1 MTTLRGSQALNEYPE
16 QTRYWRRWAGA
27 LDAATLLHHDLLAGT
42 GPEDPATGVWEQDL
56 DAEAVA
62 RASALTGDEPTLAQV
77 FVTAAVAAVAAT
89 ETDSARVCVRTRA
102 GDRDFPVL
110 VDVGTDARA
119 LLTEVRRAYREG
131 AAHLDVPPAQVLA
144 AEGVVPTDLAVLPYP
159 RDTLPDGITAGF
171 AVRGGRLRLTYR
183 ADLLLPGTARR
194 LAGRFVRA
202 HARIAALGPVRGTPD
217 PAETELVARANR
229 TAHGYEPGTLLHEFV
244 QHTAARHP
252 DRPAVLDGSGLTY
265 AEFNARA
272 NQLARHLRE
281 LGAAPGGIVA
291 VALPRSPEAL
301 IAFHAVLKAGAAYL
315 PVDPAL
321 PEARRRHMVT
331 HSGARIA
338 VGTDCPGATI
348 LVDPADPALAAL
360 DGTDLPPLATESDLA
375 YVIYTSGSTG
385 RPKGVM
391 VEHRAIVNRLR
402 WMQRQYPLT
411 PGDVVLHKTP
421 TAFDVSLWE
430 IFWWAL
436 AGCAVSTLPSGDER
450 DPAALVRRMTEHGV
464 TTAHFVP
471 SMLQAFLAHLADGT
485 APTGLRRIFASGEAL
500 PADAIPALARAFPG
514 PDAPALVNLYGPTEA
529 AVDVT
534 HHDCT
539 GHDPRRPVPLGT
551 PIDNIRLRVL
561 TRDGSP
567 APVGVPGELY
577 LSGAGLARG
586 YLGAPGLTAER
597 FVPDPTAPGERCYRT
612 GDAARWREDGTVEYL
627 GRLDDQVKVRGH
639 RIEPGE
645 IEHVLTALPG
655 VTECAV
661 ALHEGALCAY
671 VVSARPDTEALRAG
685 LARQLP
691 SYMVPARFVTVAEI
705 PRTPNGKRDL
715 KALAALPAA
724 PGTGR
729 VAPRTPLEEELAGI
743 FAAALGR
750 EDLGVTDN
758 FFELGGDSIKF
769 IGVLAAARRAGLDF
783 TFQELFAHPTVALL
797 APLVRRAGPDAPE
810 APAPFAALT
819 PADRA
824 ALPADAEAAHPLSSL
839 QAGLLYEIATRDAAV
854 YHDVSGYR
862 YDAPLDPARFR
873 RAATEAAR
881 RHPMLRTS
889 FHTAGFSRPTQVV
902 HQDTPDWCTTVDL
915 TGQDPDAQRA
925 YLERATA
932 EELATG
938 FPEGTVGPVRMRLC
952 LLGGDRHHL
961 LLSYHAAAL
970 DGWSVNRLLY
980 DLFDLCFDASA
991 TAGRPGTDYAEFVAL
1006 EQRAVASEEARDFW
1020 LTRLDGADATAL
1032 PRNPGAGLDP
1042 AETVRT
1048 LDVPLDAG
1056 LGPELLAT
1064 AARLGV
1070 PVKSVLLAAHTAVLS
1085 FAAGRDDI
1093 TTGYEH
1099 SGRPERQDAERTL
1112 GLFLNTLPFRVRT
1125 DAPSWADLV
1134 RRVYD
1139 EESALLP
1146 HRRYPMGEMA
1156 RHLRRPLF
1164 EAVFNFTH
1172 FHVLGAL
1179 ARRHG
1184 ARLHRVSVHSQTE
1197 FPLRAEFSR
1206 DALDDTVGL
1215 QLHYDGSVFDGAGVE
1230 RFGGYYLRALRALA
1244 ADPDAPPFART
1255 FMSEEERDWLARH
1268 RTGPVRE
1275 VPGTT
1280 LLDRFAD
1287 TAARHPERT
1296 AVGHGPDTLTYA
1308 ELDRASDRLASA
1320 LTARG
1325 AAPGD
1330 VVAVRMPR
1338 GLPWAVSLLGVMKAG
1353 AVYLPQEPGDPA
1365 ERLRHAVTRSGC
1377 RHILDPAEYTAL
1389 LAPPETG
1396 ADSGGTP
1403 PAHRPGPDD
1412 PAYVIFTSGSTGEP
1426 KGAVVEHRGMLN
1438 HLQAKVDD
1446 LALTGDDVVSQ
1457 VASQCFDISVW
1468 QLVAPWLTGGRS
1480 VIHDRV
1486 TDPADFLDTVVS
1498 EGVSVLEVVPSLLDA
1513 LLDTLRSAPRELP
1526 RLRWLMVT
1534 GEAFAPALAR
1544 RWFAVYPAIPVV
1556 NAYGPTEASDDI
1568 THHILRAP
1576 VHTERVP
1583 VGAPVI
1589 NTTLHVLAEN
1599 GTPVP
1604 PGTLGEIHVTGP
1616 CVGAGYVNDPERTAA
1631 AFPANTLDATSA
1643 RAYRTGDLGRWLP
1656 DGTLDCIGR
1665 RDQQVKL
1672 RGHRVE
1678 LPEIEQT
1685 LTRIEG
1691 VDQAFA
1697 EVRRDGGRT
1706 LLAVWYTG
1714 DAEPGAGRLREE
1726 AARLL
1731 PAYMLPDVVARL
1743 DEVPLNRN
1751 GKADRNAL
1759 AARPLPVLTARTPE
1773 PPADDTERAIVR
1785 LFADALGVPEESVGA
1800 DDDFFDLGGHSLAA
1814 MAVAARSDG
1823 LVTVRGLLQGR
1834 TARALAR
1841 GAAGTGGLL
1850 VELAAAQD
1858 PELTVV
1864 CFPYAGGSPVGYLPL
1879 AKSLEDT
1886 GPVRFRAL
1894 DLREEGVPATG
1905 ALLRDLAAE
1914 LADITGPLVLL
1925 GHCAGAGIA
1934 LALARALPSRPPVV
1948 LVGRALK
1955 STDPADHP
1963 VAEVTAASE
1972 ETVATWV
1979 VPGEHGAP
1987 APDTGPAVLRA
1998 LRRDTALGNAFLRE
2012 LLTAP
2017 VRADHPLTV
2026 VLAADDPVTRGH
2038 EDTVARWGLL
2048 ARTPHVVRTEDG
2060 GHYLN
2065 QSRPHLLAS
2074 VLRRSAADGAP
2085 EGPHAVRQ
2093 RP

>member
-16 QTRYWRRWAGA
+16 QTRYWRRWATA
-27 LDAATLLHHDLLAGT
+27 LEAATLLHHDFLAGT
-42 GPEDPATGVWEQDL
+42 GEEPATGVWEQDL

-62 RASALTGDEPTLAQV
+62 RAGALTGEEPTLTAV
-77 FVTAAVAAVAAT
+77 FVTAVAAAVAAT

-102 GDRDFPVL
+102 GDREFPVL
-110 VDVGTDARA
+110 VDVGSDARG

-144 AEGVVPTDLAVLPYP
+144 AEGVAPTDLAVVPYQAS
-159 RDTLPDGITAGF
+159 TLPDGITAGF
-171 AVRGGRLRLTYR
+171 AVRDGRLRLTYR

-194 LAGRFVRA
+194 LAGRFARA
-202 HARIAALGPVRGTPD
+202 HARIAALGPVHGTPD
-217 PAETELVARANR
+217 AAGTEPEERANR
-229 TAHGYEPGTLLHEFV
+229 TAHAYEPGTLLHEFV

-252 DRPAVLDGSGLTY
+252 GRPAVLDGAGLTY
-265 AEFNARA
+265 AEFNTRA
-272 NQLARHLRE
+272 NRLARRLRE
-281 LGAAPGGIVA
+281 LGAGPGEIVA

-301 IAFHAVLKAGAAYL
+301 VAFHAVLKAGAAYL
-315 PVDPAL
+315 PVDPTL

-338 VGTDCPGATI
+338 VGPDCPGASR
-348 LVDPADPALAAL
+348 LVDPADPALAGL
-360 DGTDLPPLATESDLA
+360 DGTDLPVSATERDLA

-411 PGDVVLHKTP
+411 PADVVLHKTP

-450 DPAALVRRMTEHGV
+450 DPAALVARMSEHAV
-464 TTAHFVP
+464 TTVHFVP
-471 SMLQAFLAHLADGT
+471 SMLQAFLAHCADGT
-485 APTGLRRIFASGEAL
+485 APTGLTRIFASGEAL

-514 PDAPALVNLYGPTEA
+514 PGAPALVNLYGPTEA

-561 TRDGSP
+561 TRDGRP

-577 LSGAGLARG
+577 LSGVGLARG

-597 FVPDPTAPGERCYRT
+597 FLPDPTAPGERCYRT
-612 GDAARWREDGTVEYL
+612 GDAARWRDDGTVEYL

-645 IEHVLTALPG
+645 TEHALAALPG

-661 ALHEGALCAY
+661 ALREGALCAY
-671 VVSARPDTEALRAG
+671 VVSTRPDMDALRAG

-691 SYMVPARFVTVAEI
+691 SYMVPSRFVPVAAI
-705 PRTPNGKRDL
+705 PRTPHGKRDL

-724 PGTGR
+724 SGAGR
-729 VAPRTPLEEELAGI
+729 VAPRTALEEELAGI
-743 FAAALGR
+743 LGAALGR
-750 EDLGVTDN
+750 DGLGVTDN

-783 TFQELFAHPTVALL
+783 TFQELFAHPTVARL
-797 APLVRRAGPDAPE
+797 APLVRRAAPDAPD
-810 APAPFAALT
+810 APAPFAALP
-819 PADRA
+819 PADRE
-824 ALPADAEAAHPLSSL
+824 ALPADAEAAYPLSSL
-839 QAGLLYEIATRDAAV
+839 QTGLLYEIATRDAAV

-862 YDAPLDPARFR
+862 YDAPLDPGRFR

-889 FHTAGFSRPTQVV
+889 FHTTGYRRPVQVV
-902 HQDTPDWCTTVDL
+902 HRDAPDWCAVVDL
-915 TGQDPDAQRA
+915 TGQDPEAQRA

-980 DLFDLCFDASA
+980 DLFDLCFDTKAEETPPA
-991 TAGRPGTDYAEFVAL
+991 TGYEEFVAL
-1006 EQRAVASEEARDFW
+1006 EQRAVASAADRDFW
-1020 LTRLDGADATAL
+1020 LGRLDGADATAL
-1032 PRNPGAGLDP
+1032 PRTPGADLDA

-1056 LGPELLAT
+1056 LGAELLAT

-1070 PVKSVLLAAHTAVLS
+1070 PVKSVLLAAHAAVLS

-1139 EESALLP
+1139 EEGALLP
-1146 HRRYPMGEMA
+1146 HRRHPMGEMT
-1156 RHLRRPLF
+1156 RQLRRPLF

-1206 DALDDTVGL
+1206 DALDDTVAL
-1215 QLHYDGSVFDGAGVE
+1215 QLHYDGSVFDRAGVE

-1255 FMSEEERDWLARH
+1255 LMSEEELAWLARH
-1268 RTGPVRE
+1268 RSGPARE

-1280 LLDRFAD
+1280 LLDRFAG
-1287 TAARHPERT
+1287 TTARHPGRT

-1308 ELDRASDRLASA
+1308 ELDRASDRLAHA
-1320 LTARG
+1320 LAARG
-1325 AAPGD
+1325 AGPGD
-1330 VVAVRMPR
+1330 VVAVRMKR
-1338 GLPWAVSLLGVMKAG
+1338 GLPWAVTLLGVLKAG

-1377 RHILDPAEYTAL
+1377 RHVVTEAEYTAL
-1389 LAPPETG
+1389 LAAPG
-1396 ADSGGTP
+1396 ADHGP

-1486 TDPADFLDTVVS
+1486 TDPADFLDTVIA

-1513 LLDTLRSAPRELP
+1513 LLDTLRAAPRELR

-1544 RWFAVYPAIPVV
+1544 RWFAAYPAIPVV

-1568 THHILRAP
+1568 THHILRGP

-1583 VGAPVI
+1583 VGTPVI

-1604 PGTLGEIHVTGP
+1604 PGTLGEIQVTGP

-1631 AFPANTLDATSA
+1631 AFPANTLDTTSA

-1656 DGTLDCIGR
+1656 DGTLDCVGR

-1685 LTRIEG
+1685 LTRIAG
-1691 VDQAFA
+1691 VDQVFA
-1697 EVRRDGGRT
+1697 EVRRHGGRT
-1706 LLAVWYTG
+1706 VLAVWYTG
-1714 DAEPGAGRLREE
+1714 DAEPGPGRLREE

-1759 AARPLPVLTARTPE
+1759 AARPLPALTTRTPE

-1785 LFADALGVPEESVGA
+1785 LFAEVLGVPEESIGA

-1834 TARALAR
+1834 TSRALAR

-1850 VELAAAQD
+1850 VELAAARD

-1864 CFPYAGGSPVGYLPL
+1864 CFPYAGGSPVSYLPL
-1879 AKSLEDT
+1879 AKALEDT
-1886 GPVRFRAL
+1886 GPVRFRTL
-1894 DLREEGVPATG
+1894 DLRADDAPATG
-1905 ALLRDLAAE
+1905 ALLRDLVAE
-1914 LADITGPLVLL
+1914 LAGTTGPLVLL
-1925 GHCAGAGIA
+1925 GHCAGAGPA
-1934 LALARALPSRPPVV
+1934 LALARALPAPPPVV
-1948 LVGRALK
+1948 LVGQTLK

-1972 ETVATWV
+1972 ETVAGWV
-1979 VPGEHGAP
+1979 VPGERGAP

-2012 LLTAP
+2012 LLTDP

-2026 VLAADDPVTRGH
+2026 VLAADDPVTLGH
-2038 EDTVARWGLL
+2038 EDTAARWGLL

-2074 VLRRSAADGAP
+2074 VLRRSAAGGAP